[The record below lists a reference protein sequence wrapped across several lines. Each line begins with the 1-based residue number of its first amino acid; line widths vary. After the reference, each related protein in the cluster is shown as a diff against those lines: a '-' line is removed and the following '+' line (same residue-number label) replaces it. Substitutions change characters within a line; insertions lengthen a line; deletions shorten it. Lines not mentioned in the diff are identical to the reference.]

1 MTALFSVTDLV
12 VRRRIGPLRSIEPV
26 AGVSFTIDR
35 GGSFGVVGESGCG
48 KTTLARALV
57 GLHPATSGH
66 IELAGREIT
75 HLKGEARRLSR
86 RDIQIV
92 FQDPVGSLNP
102 RRRAVDIVAEPLR
115 VWGDKPRDQWGEIV
129 SDVLASVG
137 LDRDQIGDRR
147 PRELSGGQ
155 SQRVS
160 IARALA
166 LEPKVL
172 ICDEVV
178 SALDVSAQAQV
189 LNYLAQLRTERGLSL
204 LFISHDLAAVNY
216 VCTHVAVMYLGKL
229 CEVGPRRRIFG
240 QPAHPYTASLVA
252 AARKDLSVVR
262 QGLLKDGEVP
272 SFLDPPTGCRFRL
285 RCGRAQ
291 EICAHEEPVLHEV
304 EPDRSVACHFPL
316 VAPEPPSTPGPPGA
330 ESDPDAA
337 GPPGRPYAAMEP

>member
-1 MTALFSVTDLV
+1 MTAVLSVSDLV
-12 VRRRIGPLRSIEPV
+12 VRRRVGPLRSIEPV
-26 AGVSFTIDR
+26 AGVSFEIEH
-35 GGSFGVVGESGCG
+35 GASFGVVGESGCG

-57 GLHPATSGH
+57 GLHPATSGR
-66 IELAGREIT
+66 IDLAGSEIT

-102 RRRAVDIVAEPLR
+102 RRRAADIVAEPLR
-115 VWGDKPRDQWGEIV
+115 VWGVEPKERWPEIV
-129 SDVLASVG
+129 SAVLASVG
-137 LDRDQIGDRR
+137 LDIGQIGDRR

-172 ICDEVV
+172 ICDEVA

-189 LNYLAQLRTERGLSL
+189 LNYLEKLRIERGLSL

-216 VCTHVAVMYLGKL
+216 VCARVGVMYLGKL
-229 CEVGPRRRIFG
+229 CEVGPRQRIFG

-262 QGLLKDGEVP
+262 QGLLRDGEVP
-272 SFLDPPTGCRFRL
+272 SFLDPPKGCRFRL

-291 EICAHEEPVLHEV
+291 AICAEVEPVLQEV

-316 VAPEPPSTPGPPGA
+316 VALPPSRDRQPSAERPPAAEPPSL
-330 ESDPDAA
+330 
-337 GPPGRPYAAMEP
+337 